1 MRGSLGLGVVAEE
14 IPAVGLVYVVV
25 LLVGDVDA
33 RDDGDNLGNLE
44 DVQLAVLLFYVQE
57 QLLVVGG
64 GLRGAKE
71 RVLLAELEREGVRLA
86 FGEEAFPEFLHPESE
101 GLVLEDDDEDE
112 DELPDPKGVED
123 GDEDLKGRVG
133 VFILAVHQFHDVDA

>member
-1 MRGSLGLGVVAEE
+1 VGGRFGLGVVAEE
-14 IPAVGLVYVVV
+14 VPAVGLVDVVV

-33 RDDGDNLGNLE
+33 RDDGDDLGDLE

-71 RVLLAELEREGVRLA
+71 
-86 FGEEAFPEFLHPESE
+86 
-101 GLVLEDDDEDE
+101 
-112 DELPDPKGVED
+112 
-123 GDEDLKGRVG
+123 
-133 VFILAVHQFHDVDA
+133 